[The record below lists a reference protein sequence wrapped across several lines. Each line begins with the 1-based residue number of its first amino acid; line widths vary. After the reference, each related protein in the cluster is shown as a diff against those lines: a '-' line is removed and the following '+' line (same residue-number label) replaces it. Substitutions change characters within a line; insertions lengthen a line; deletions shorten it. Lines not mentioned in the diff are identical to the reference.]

1 MAIIEKLITLVRG
14 TATEAGQAI
23 VDRNAIT
30 ILEQETRDSKAA
42 LEQSKVDL
50 TKLMAERKLASDKL
64 DSKKAKVDELSASI
78 QKLVAKGDQQALALE
93 VAGKVATL
101 ENEIKSDSATIA
113 GMDANIDRLR
123 ASIRQA
129 ESTIEHLSR
138 QIDTVKATA
147 SVQHVRLQ
155 RQAPHCHG
163 LAGSHPGAAA
173 PEGCAAGRGKGAGS
187 LQRRRRS
194 REAPA
199 GRWRR
204 RHRHRRGGRAGPL
217 QQAGG
222 FGLTPSCRRR
232 RASRRLYPQG

>member
-14 TATEAGQAI
+14 TATEAGQSI

-50 TKLMAERKLASDKL
+50 TKLMAERKLASGKL
-64 DSKKAKVDELSASI
+64 DAKKAKVDELGTSI

-93 VAGKVATL
+93 VAGKVASL

-123 ASIRQA
+123 GSIRQA
-129 ESTIEHLSR
+129 ESTIEHLGR

-147 SVQHVRLQ
+147 SVQRAQEAIASRTSGSNAKLRTAMDSLDRIQEQQRLKDAQLDAAKELEASSGDGDLEKRLQ
-155 RQAPHCHG
+155 A
-163 LAGSHPGAAA
+163 AGVVATDTAAA
-173 PEGCAAGRGKGAGS
+173 DVLARFSKPAASA
-187 LQRRRRS
+187 
-194 REAPA
+194 
-199 GRWRR
+199 
-204 RHRHRRGGRAGPL
+204 
-217 QQAGG
+217 
-222 FGLTPSCRRR
+222 
-232 RASRRLYPQG
+232 